1 LFWNSFWTLAPVIG
15 IGLFDRFA
23 GTCSHLKAN
32 TSVLLTFLVDGH
44 VLMDVP
50 QLYWLGRE
58 GKWFGIRQ
66 FTAYMFDG
74 VVQVR

>member
-1 LFWNSFWTLAPVIG
+1 
-15 IGLFDRFA
+15 
-23 GTCSHLKAN
+23 
-32 TSVLLTFLVDGH
+32 
-44 VLMDVP
+44 MDVP

-74 VVQVR
+74 VVQVCCYRSLFVL